1 MKEISNTNL
10 TLSIACIYLPDCTIR
25 KEHYPHED
33 DTHSEFVL
41 DTIYL
46 ENNQFNKINIT
57 YRLKDDFVVDEY
69 VSVLMLPTFKSLSA
83 NIDKSLHETIF
94 NILDKEFEFKS
105 DTIMVDKI
113 YIKVFT
119 GSGCAI
125 NIDNYIKDNYDL
137 KRDCYILGVLEFE
150 SKFSYERSN

>member
-10 TLSIACIYLPDCTIR
+10 TLSIGCIYLSDFTIK
-25 KEHYPHED
+25 KEYYAYED
-33 DTHSEFVL
+33 DPHSEVVF

-46 ENNQFNKINIT
+46 ENNQFNKVNII
-57 YRLKDDFVVDEY
+57 YRLKDDFVVDDY
-69 VSVLMLPTFKSLSA
+69 VSVLMLPIFKSLSA
-83 NIDKSLHETIF
+83 NINKSLHETIF

-119 GSGCAI
+119 GNGCAI
-125 NIDNYIKDNYDL
+125 NIDNYIKDNYNI
-137 KRDCYILGVLEFE
+137 KLGSYPLEFE

>member
-10 TLSIACIYLPDCTIR
+10 TLSIACLYLPDCTIR
-25 KEHYPHED
+25 KAHYPYKD
-33 DTHSEFVL
+33 DPHSEFIF

-69 VSVLMLPTFKSLSA
+69 VSVLMIPTFKYLSA
-83 NIDKSLHETIF
+83 NINKNLHETIF

-105 DTIMVDKI
+105 DTIIVDTI

-119 GSGCAI
+119 GNGCVI
-125 NIDNYIKDNYDL
+125 NIDDYIKDHYNL
-137 KRDCYILGVLEFE
+137 KRECYLLGVLEFE
-150 SKFSYERSN
+150 SKFAYERGN